1 MFWLCAA
8 FYDVK
13 KPTILHLY
21 LARAVLVKILVDK
34 DVGYKTLISLL
45 IPTKFI
51 N

>member
-21 LARAVLVKILVDK
+21 LTQRGQDLICGKSAADK
-34 DVGYKTLISLL
+34 DVGYKTIKVSS
-45 IPTKFI
+45 IF
-51 N
+51 

>member
-21 LARAVLVKILVDK
+21 LARAVLAKILVDK
-34 DVGYKTLISLL
+34 DVGYKTIGELG
-45 IPTKFI
+45 KG
-51 N
+51 